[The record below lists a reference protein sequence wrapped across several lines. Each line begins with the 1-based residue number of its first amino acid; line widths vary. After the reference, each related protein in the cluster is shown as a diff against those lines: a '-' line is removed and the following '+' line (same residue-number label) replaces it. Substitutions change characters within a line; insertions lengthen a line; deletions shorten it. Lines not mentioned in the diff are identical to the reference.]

1 MAPGKALSTRE
12 RRGSI
17 AWRRVVVPHVFNM
30 KRFSETSMLLSLCVR
45 ECKFGN
51 EQQNNSR
58 VRSSCLKRCKI
69 HNMTCSIKVDSFCSP
84 QQVCIHTVV
93 ATLAEDLAVYQ
104 TENLLPLTPEMN
116 GLLETLYTH
125 NYAYNSSV
133 T

>member
-1 MAPGKALSTRE
+1 MEESGRTTCLQYEAIFGDKHATL
-12 RRGSI
+12 
-17 AWRRVVVPHVFNM
+17 AV
-30 KRFSETSMLLSLCVR
+30 CVCTCVCVCV
-45 ECKFGN
+45 CKFGN

-69 HNMTCSIKVDSFCSP
+69 HNMTCSIKVDSYCSP